1 MNRQPEKEVMDG
13 GAEAAAYAAADFS
26 TVNDAF
32 ADRLIDLSG
41 NVQTAVAVDLGAGPC
56 DIALRVWRR
65 RPGWRIVAVDGSAAM
80 LRLAKPAIDKA
91 GAGRWIDLLE
101 ADALASGLAH
111 GTFDIVYSNSL
122 LHHIRDPI
130 GMWRNMAALL
140 RPGGL
145 LFLRDLCRPATGEE
159 ARQIVQRYAGDE
171 SELLQKEFFD
181 SLRAAYTVEEVRSQ
195 LAAAGLGDLSVLMSS
210 DRHLDVW
217 GRHKGDPATGVS
229 RVERR

>member
-13 GAEAAAYAAADFS
+13 SAEAAAYAAADFS
-26 TVNDAF
+26 AVNDAF

-41 NVQTAVAVDLGAGPC
+41 NVQAAVAVDLGAGPG
-56 DIALRVWRR
+56 DIALRIWRR

-80 LRLAKPAIDKA
+80 LRLAKEAIDKA

-101 ADALASGLAH
+101 ADALASGLAG

-122 LHHIRDPI
+122 LHHIRDPLAL
-130 GMWRNMAALL
+130 WRSMAALPK
-140 RPGGL
+140 PGGL
-145 LFLRDLCRPATGEE
+145 LFLRDLCRPATGEQ
-159 ARQIVQRYAGDE
+159 ARQIVQNYAGGE

-181 SLRAAYTVEEVRSQ
+181 SLLAAYTVEEVRSQ
-195 LAAAGLGDLSVLMSS
+195 LTSAGLGRLSVAMSS

-217 GRHKGDPATGVS
+217 GQMGGV
-229 RVERR
+229 